1 MGLMGGG
8 LAHMG
13 GRFAVAQVFGALLS
27 QHMLEEPQVLT
38 G

>member
-1 MGLMGGG
+1 M
-8 LAHMG
+8 AHMV

-27 QHMLEEPQVLT
+27 QHMLEELQGLT

>member
-1 MGLMGGG
+1 M
-8 LAHMG
+8 AHMG

-27 QHMLEEPQVLT
+27 QHMLEEPQGLT